1 MMIRFLISIAITAL
15 IAVAFGLLSGC
26 NSDPAK
32 SAELLAQKSAPLLTG
47 FATLADSGNPA
58 DMAAAP
64 IYTRL
69 ALYRKRA
76 ATYLQNGLIT
86 IDQAKQ
92 AQATAD
98 SIRRE
103 LDSARAAGKVPVI
116 LGLSRLL
123 DLAINSL
130 EAKT

>member
-1 MMIRFLISIAITAL
+1 MMIRFLISLAITAL
-15 IAVAFGLLSGC
+15 IAGWISVLSGC
-26 NSDPAK
+26 SSDPAQ
-32 SAELLAQKSAPLLTG
+32 SAELVAQRAAPLLTG
-47 FATLADSGNPA
+47 FATLADSADPA

-64 IYTRL
+64 VYTRL

-98 SIRRE
+98 SIRRQ
-103 LDSARAAGKVPVI
+103 LDSARVAGKVPVI
-116 LGLSRLL
+116 LGLSKLL